1 MPGIGMGDKYTW
13 NNPPTFLKD
22 VGEYDYMSNAN
33 DYLPTSISSIEQYMN
48 NTLDDLYKTIVNS
61 NSTFYGTTDLVNM
74 KNLWNGLFLID
85 GEEQQ
90 VLDFEELL
98 AIYTDAENSFIELR
112 KTVNTYLEDAKNSI
126 TNIKSAL
133 NKLDSNAEKVANAKK
148 LKDGKDSNLSG
159 TAREYLAK
167 VEQNGKEYTARDLP
181 SIGKW
186 VY

>member
-1 MPGIGMGDKYTW
+1 MPGIGMGYKYSW
-13 NNPPTFLKD
+13 NNPPTFLKE

-48 NTLDDLYKTIVNS
+48 NTLDDLYNTIVNS

-98 AIYTDAENSFIELR
+98 AIYNDAENSYRQLR
-112 KTVNTYLEDAKNSI
+112 KTVNTYLEEAKSSI
-126 TNIKSAL
+126 TKIKSAL

-148 LKDGKDSNLSG
+148 LIDDKDSNLSG
-159 TAREYLAK
+159 AAREYLAK
-167 VEQNGKEYTARDLP
+167 VEQNGKEYTASDLP